1 MMNKYTGSGGVLTN
15 CKHYAHLECLS
26 KYHQQQETV
35 NDNIQQRRISGLS
48 EGEFQCPICKSINN
62 GLMPIYSLRDIVLDN
77 IESLQPKEAKGQ
89 SVSRYDIT
97 DQAKLILDFY
107 VEFNS

>member
-1 MMNKYTGSGGVLTN
+1 MLNKYTGSGGVLTN

-35 NDNIQQRRISGLS
+35 NDNIQYRRISGLT

-62 GLMPIYSLRDIVLDN
+62 ALMPIYSLRDIVQD
-77 IESLQPKEAKGQ
+77 IESLQPKEAKEQ
-89 SVSRYDIT
+89 SDARYDIT
-97 DQAKLILDFY
+97 D
-107 VEFNS
+107 